1 MVDLPVSSV
10 NAWPPWRKASTAL
23 PAWMHCTFGGQ
34 RESLV
39 TLTGLL
45 GYIGQEV
52 RESDLAYKRELQR
65 CLLAHAKANRARI
78 EAETS
83 PEYARMLEAKG
94 AEREVV
100 EMIRSCRAYLRSLD
114 EEMRLS
120 R

>member
-1 MVDLPVSSV
+1 MADLTVRDRIKKVQRELVDG
-10 NAWPPWRKASTAL
+10 AL
-23 PAWMHCTFGGQ
+23 TPDLT

>member
-1 MVDLPVSSV
+1 MAELTIRDRVRKVQRELVD
-10 NAWPPWRKASTAL
+10 
-23 PAWMHCTFGGQ
+23 GGLTPDLT